1 MKASIQEQVLPE
13 CSLYHNKV
21 QFPSSGGLGLNL
33 ALSILLTTGY
43 LIPFKC
49 LNWRDCEAFLH
60 CIYYASLV
68 NCCCAEEFGLI
79 RNV

>member
-33 ALSILLTTGY
+33 ALSILLIIGY
-43 LIPFKC
+43 LF
-49 LNWRDCEAFLH
+49 F
-60 CIYYASLV
+60 V
-68 NCCCAEEFGLI
+68 NI
-79 RNV
+79 

>member
-33 ALSILLTTGY
+33 ALSILSAVGY
-43 LIPFKC
+43 LIPFNC
-49 LNWRDCEAFLH
+49 LKLGCYKVIVMHLL
-60 CIYYASLV
+60 YVYGKSLS
-68 NCCCAEEFGLI
+68 C
-79 RNV
+79 

>member
-33 ALSILLTTGY
+33 ALSILLIVGY
-43 LIPFKC
+43 LIPFKY
-49 LNWRDCEAFLH
+49 LNLR
-60 CIYYASLV
+60 YYERF
-68 NCCCAEEFGLI
+68 CCVFVSMVSHSHAKGFGLI
-79 RNV
+79 RSV

>member
-33 ALSILLTTGY
+33 ALSILLMVVY
-43 LIPFKC
+43 LIPFQYLK
-49 LNWRDCEAFLH
+49 LRDYEHF
-60 CIYYASLV
+60 
-68 NCCCAEEFGLI
+68 CCVFITRLW
-79 RNV
+79 

>member
-33 ALSILLTTGY
+33 ALSILLAVGY
-43 LIPFKC
+43 LILFKY
-49 LNWRDCEAFLH
+49 LKLRDHECF
-60 CIYYASLV
+60 CSTFIMYM
-68 NCCCAEEFGLI
+68 G
-79 RNV
+79 